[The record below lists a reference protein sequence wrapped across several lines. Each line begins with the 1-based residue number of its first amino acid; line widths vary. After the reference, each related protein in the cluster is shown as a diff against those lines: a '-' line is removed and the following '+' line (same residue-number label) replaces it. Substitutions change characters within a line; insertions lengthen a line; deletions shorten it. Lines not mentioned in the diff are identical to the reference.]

1 MGIFGLFSKKEKQE
15 PQEKAPD
22 KERIYKETPF
32 GRFIYVEYGDEHGYE
47 GDIPWEQNIGRE
59 FPEVSVFFQTDSND
73 TMEADVTY
81 ERLEKLLSEPQ
92 RTDFEIKQALAQH
105 FLFREGMV
113 KEGSPLEEIIDGLE
127 IEGFHLYSNETH
139 IMVQG
144 DIFVNELYM
153 VILPDGTKEARYIS
167 YDDGNPVTE
176 KIGG

>member
-1 MGIFGLFSKKEKQE
+1 MGFFGLFSKKEKQE
-15 PQEKAPD
+15 SAPEQE
-22 KERIYKETPF
+22 RLYKETPF

-47 GDIPWEQNIGRE
+47 GDIPWEQNIGKE
-59 FPEVSVFFQTDSND
+59 FPEVSVFFQTDSVD
-73 TMEADVTY
+73 TTEANVTY
-81 ERLEKLLSEPQ
+81 GRLEKLLGDPQ
-92 RTDFEIKQALAQH
+92 RTDFEIKHDLAQH

-139 IMVQG
+139 IMVLG
-144 DIFVNELYM
+144 DIFVSELYM
-153 VILPDGTKEARYIS
+153 AILPDGTKEARYIS

>member
-1 MGIFGLFSKKEKQE
+1 MGFFGLFSKKEKQE
-15 PQEKAPD
+15 SAPEQE
-22 KERIYKETPF
+22 RLYKETPF

-47 GDIPWEQNIGRE
+47 GDIPWEQNIGKE
-59 FPEVSVFFQTDSND
+59 FPEVSVFFQTDSVD
-73 TMEADVTY
+73 TTEANVTY
-81 ERLEKLLSEPQ
+81 GRLEKLLGDPQ
-92 RTDFEIKQALAQH
+92 RTDFEIKHDLAQH

-144 DIFVNELYM
+144 DIFVSELYM
-153 VILPDGTKEARYIS
+153 AILPDGTKEARYIS